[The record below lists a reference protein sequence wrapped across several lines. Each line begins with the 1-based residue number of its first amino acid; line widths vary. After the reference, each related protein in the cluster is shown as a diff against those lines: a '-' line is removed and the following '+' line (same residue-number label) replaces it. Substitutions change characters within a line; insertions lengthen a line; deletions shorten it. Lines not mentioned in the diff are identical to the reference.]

1 MDEIAPSNA
10 EFFNIDWTCI
20 EDKKTLALTLTN
32 ITGVPMHILKEGLAG
47 NRPCVAQIMSWA
59 AYRTTSRV
67 EDRAYSLMGLVDVSM
82 PMLYGEGRKAF
93 HRLQLEIIRTS
104 NHGQSIFAWGNMT
117 V

>member
-1 MDEIAPSNA
+1 MIAPSNVQ
-10 EFFNIDWTCI
+10 FFNTNWTCI
-20 EDKKTLALTLTN
+20 EDKKTFALTLTN

-59 AYRTTSRV
+59 AYRTTNSTRGQSV
-67 EDRAYSLMGLVDVSM
+67 LLDGTGGREHADVVWR
-82 PMLYGEGRKAF
+82 GRKAF

-104 NHGQSIFAWGNMT
+104 NHQNIFAWGNMT